1 MKLDGFDWWWS
12 FALAFKLVAE
22 PLVAELSCKEAEL
35 QCICTLQIALEKSI
49 GFKLKPDIAAEQ
61 VLLRV
66 FGDQPVLLLQGQC
79 MSKCIFLDRLSE
91 KCIKTDRTMRF
102 EMHPLVSGNIV
113 QCTFEIV

>member
-1 MKLDGFDWWWS
+1 MGFFRVYLPLPQQCVPNPCSFWLLQQSQAEDILTHEIVKLDGFDWKWS

-66 FGDQPVLLLQGQC
+66 FGDQPVLL
-79 MSKCIFLDRLSE
+79 E
-91 KCIKTDRTMRF
+91 
-102 EMHPLVSGNIV
+102 
-113 QCTFEIV
+113 